1 MQAKPRNSVVVYAAQ
16 AGHKAD
22 DGLFTPILA
31 EALSAPGR
39 TLAAV
44 LTDVRRSVHDR
55 SGGSQM
61 PGEYN
66 QLLDPVVLNNTQPV
80 DLAQA

>member
-1 MQAKPRNSVVVYAAQ
+1 VLNSKNNQRRGQAIYGGMQAKPRNSVVVYAAQ

-55 SGGSQM
+55 SGRSQM

-66 QLLDPVVLNNTQPV
+66 
-80 DLAQA
+80 

>member
-44 LTDVRRSVHDR
+44 LTRGRGDR
-55 SGGSQM
+55 QLFAAGTGSWF
-61 PGEYN
+61 PATIGYP
-66 QLLDPVVLNNTQPV
+66 LT
-80 DLAQA
+80 